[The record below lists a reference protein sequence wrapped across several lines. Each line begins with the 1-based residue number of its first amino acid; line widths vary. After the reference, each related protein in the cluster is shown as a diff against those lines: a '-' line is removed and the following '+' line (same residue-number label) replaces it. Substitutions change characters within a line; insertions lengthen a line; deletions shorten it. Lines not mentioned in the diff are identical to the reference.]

1 MPAKKSKRG
10 MKPTL
15 LGPRALKSR
24 LARTQVLLTDVD
36 GVMTDGSV
44 FMGEAGEFKQWSIQ
58 DGLGLLLLR
67 RCGIKVGWISARPS
81 PATVARARDLKLDF
95 LLQPQDGKVPAA
107 EELLRQHRLSWGEV
121 CYVGDDVLDLG
132 MLKRAGVAIVPSN
145 GVPEARA
152 LAHHVTQSP
161 GGHGAVREVS
171 EMILK
176 AHGMWDELIADCSA

>member
-1 MPAKKSKRG
+1 LAK
-10 MKPTL
+10 THI
-15 LGPRALKSR
+15 
-24 LARTQVLLTDVD
+24 LLTDVD

-67 RCGIKVGWISARPS
+67 QCGFKVGWISARPS
-81 PATVARARDLKLDF
+81 PATVARAKDLKLDF
-95 LLQPQDGKVPAA
+95 LLQPRDGKVRAA
-107 EELLRQHRLSWGEV
+107 EELLRKNRLTWSEV

-132 MLKRAGVAIVPSN
+132 LLKRAGVAIVPSN
-145 GVPEARA
+145 GVAEARA
-152 LAHHVTQSP
+152 LAHYITPSR

-176 AHGMWDELIADCSA
+176 AHGMWDELIADCAAR